1 MKNKF
6 LLFVM
11 LLSVMT
17 ISSCSRNGR
26 IKLLVFSKTTG
37 FRHDSIEPGME
48 AIKKMAAEKGF
59 EADFTEDATAFTEK
73 NLGRYSAVVFLNTT
87 GDILDAR
94 QQEAFERYIQAGG
107 GYVGIHSATDTE
119 YDWPWYGE
127 LAGAW
132 FLDHPGDP
140 SNVQKGKFSVVEKD
154 HPATEGMPEHF
165 EHTDEFYNFRNISK
179 SIHPLLSIDEAS
191 YKGGKNPDFH
201 PMSWY
206 HAFDG
211 GRSFYTALGH
221 TKESFRDPLFLNHL
235 WGGIKYASGG
245 EKPKPVD
252 FSKARPEEN
261 RFTKVVLAE
270 KLDEPMELSV
280 LDNDRILFIQ
290 RKGEI
295 RLFNNKTGE
304 LKEITKL
311 PVSTKYTNK
320 AGEVREAE
328 DGLLGLAKDPN
339 FAKNN
344 WIYLFYSDPVKSANV
359 LSRFEFRDDQLVM
372 ESRKELLEVPVQR
385 EECCHTAG
393 SITWD
398 KNGNLYL
405 STGDNTNPHG
415 SNGYSPSDER
425 PGRESWDAQRS
436 SGNTN
441 DLRGKILRI
450 KPRDDGSYTIP
461 EGNLFPE
468 GTAGTRPEIYSMGH
482 RNPFRISVDQ
492 HTGYLYWGDVGPD
505 AADPKEDRGPAG
517 HDEVGQ
523 AKAPGNFGWPHF
535 VGDNKAYHKY
545 DFEKE
550 VSGPKW
556 NAEAPVN
563 TSKNNT
569 GLEKLPPAQKAFI
582 WYPYGS
588 SAEFPLMGN
597 GGRNAMAGPV
607 YYEADF
613 RKAERKFPS
622 YYDQKLFIYEWM
634 RGFIMSVT
642 LDEKG
647 DFVRMERF
655 LPNQTFNN
663 PMDMEFAPN
672 GDLYML
678 EYGTGWFVQNDNA
691 RLIRLEYNGGN
702 RKPEVKAA
710 ASVPGGAVPLQV
722 ALSGEGSHDLDDDPL
737 TYHWQV
743 TSDKGF
749 KKEFTSENATLT
761 LEQAGLY
768 KAVLTITDGRGG
780 ESSATVEIAAGNDL
794 PVVDLSFSGHNTSF
808 YRAGGTFPYTV
819 NVSDKEDGT
828 LGHGIPAEQVVF
840 TADYLA
846 EGFDKVSIAQGHK
859 TADENAIMSSRG
871 RKLIDA
877 SDCKSCHDTDKKS
890 VGPTYRTVSKKYE
903 KSSDALGYLTQKII
917 SGGSGV
923 WGEVAMAAHP
933 DLPEQDAREM
943 ARYILSLAKEK
954 AAGKLP
960 LRGTYTTTLP
970 KGDAGKGS
978 FIFRASYADQGAN
991 GLPSVR
997 SERTLVLRNSLLD
1010 IHAFDTETDIMKM
1023 TFNDMKLLMPQ
1034 KSGAYVALSDID
1046 LNGISS
1052 LVVYA
1057 LAPEAQ
1063 VNAVGGKVELR
1074 LGGPTGTLAGES
1086 ALIKPT
1092 PALTQT
1098 PNVLNIPLKVQPED
1112 LLKNQDL
1119 YLVFVHPEIK
1129 DKTLM
1134 VVVRAEVVLGK

>member
-1 MKNKF
+1 MKKTLS
-6 LLFVM
+6 LLI
-11 LLSVMT
+11 LAILT
-17 ISSCSRNGR
+17 LISCSESRK

-37 FRHDSIEPGME
+37 FRHDSIEPGIE
-48 AIKKMAAEKGF
+48 ALQKMAEEKGF
-59 EADFTEDATAFTEK
+59 TADFTEDASAFTEK
-73 NLGRYSAVVFLNTT
+73 NLAQYSTVVFLNTT

-132 FLDHPGDP
+132 FLDHPNDP
-140 SNVQKGKFSVVEKD
+140 SNVQKGKFTVVDKD
-154 HPATEGMPEHF
+154 HWATEGMPEHF
-165 EHTDEFYNFRNISK
+165 EHTDEFYNFKNLSK
-179 SIHPLLSIDEAS
+179 HIHPLLTIDETS
-191 YKGGKNPDFH
+191 YIGGKNPDFH

-206 HAFDG
+206 HEFDG
-211 GRSFYTALGH
+211 GRAFYTALGH
-221 TKESFRDPLFLNHL
+221 TKESFQDPLFLNHL
-235 WGGIKYASGG
+235 WGGIQYASGG
-245 EKPKPVD
+245 EKPKAVD
-252 FSKARPEEN
+252 FSKSRPEEN
-261 RFTKVVLAE
+261 RFTKVVLAD

-304 LKEITKL
+304 LKEVTKL

-328 DGLLGLAKDPN
+328 DGLLGLGKDPN
-339 FAKNN
+339 FAKNH
-344 WIYLFYSDPVKSANV
+344 WIYLFYSDPEKSANV

-372 ESRKELLEVPVQR
+372 ESKKELLEVAVQR

-393 SITWD
+393 SIAWD
-398 KNGNLYL
+398 KDGNLYL

-415 SNGYSPSDER
+415 SDGYSPSDER

-450 KPRDDGSYTIP
+450 KPQDDGTYTIP

-505 AADPKEDRGPAG
+505 ARDPKEDRGPAG

-523 AKAPGNFGWPHF
+523 AKGPGNFGWPHF
-535 VGDNKAYHKY
+535 VGDNKAYNKY

-556 NAEAPVN
+556 DAEAPIN

-569 GLEKLPPAQKAFI
+569 GLEKLPPAQKAFV

-588 SAEFPLMGN
+588 SPDFPLMGN

-613 RKAERKFPS
+613 KKAERKFPS

-642 LDEKG
+642 LDKNG

-702 RKPEVKAA
+702 RKPEVVAS

-722 ALSGEGSHDLDDDPL
+722 ELSGEGSHDLDDDAL
-737 TYHWQV
+737 TYHWII
-743 TSDKGF
+743 TSDNGF
-749 KKEFTSENATLT
+749 KEEIKGEKGSLT
-761 LEQAGLY
+761 LDKPGLY
-768 KAVLTITDGRGG
+768 KAVLTLTDGKGG
-780 ESSATVEIAAGNDL
+780 EASSTVEIAAGNDL
-794 PVVDLSFSGHNTSF
+794 PVVDLSLGGHNTSF
-808 YRAGGTFPYTV
+808 YRAGGSFPYTV
-819 NVSDKEDGT
+819 QVTDKEDGA
-828 LGHGIPAEQVVF
+828 LGNGIAADQVVF

-846 EGFDKVSIAQGHK
+846 EGFDKVTIAQGHK
-859 TADENAIMSSRG
+859 TADEAVIMASRG
-871 RKLIDA
+871 RKLIEG
-877 SDCKSCHDTDKKS
+877 SDCKSCHDVDKKS
-890 VGPTYRTVSKKYE
+890 IGPTYRSVSAKYE
-903 KSSDALGYLTQKII
+903 KRSDALGYLSQKII
-917 SGGSGV
+917 DGGSGV

-933 DLPEQDAREM
+933 NLPKQDAEEM
-943 ARYILSLAKEK
+943 ARYILNITKEK
-954 AAGKLP
+954 AAGHLP
-960 LRGTYTTTLP
+960 LQGTYTTTLP

-978 FIFRASYADQGAN
+978 FIFRAAYADQGAN

-997 SERTLVLRNSLLD
+997 SERTLVLRNAVLD
-1010 IHAFDTETDIMKM
+1010 IHAFDLETDIMKM

-1034 KSGAYVALSDID
+1034 KSGAHVALYDID
-1046 LNGISS
+1046 LNGVSGM
-1052 LVVYA
+1052 VVYA

-1074 LGGPTGTLAGES
+1074 LGSPTGTLIGES

-1098 PNVLNIPLKVQPED
+1098 PNVLNIPVRVDPAD
-1112 LLKNQDL
+1112 LQKNQNL

-1134 VVVRAEVVLGK
+1134 VVVGAEVKLGK